1 VDWRAR
7 SVEGIPAFDAHNYGN
22 GLNRLLFAR
31 SPSAATAVY
40 LTSGFSVLEFSI
52 VPEPS
57 PGDFNGDGLLDAVDI
72 DRLSME
78 IRTAGGDL
86 AFDLNDDVLVN
97 AEDRRLWVKELRNTY
112 FGDTDLDGAFNSS
125 DMIQV
130 FVKGKYETG
139 EVAGWVEGDWDGNGF
154 FDSSDM
160 ITAFRRWRLREGATE
175 GGVRGAGANIGAAAH
190 SRFHGSHSPLATPK
204 TVSCDCSVYPY
215 VRLRKHN
222 HSCIVVKGRLSTGC
236 SLTQEKAIG

>member
-1 VDWRAR
+1 M
-7 SVEGIPAFDAHNYGN
+7 S
-22 GLNRLLFAR
+22 
-31 SPSAATAVY
+31 TA
-40 LTSGFSVLEFSI
+40 SNS
-52 VPEPS
+52 PS

-160 ITAFRRWRLREGATE
+160 ITAFVDGGYEKGPQTEAFAVPEPTSALLLIAGFTGVIVRWR
-175 GGVRGAGANIGAAAH
+175 
-190 SRFHGSHSPLATPK
+190 
-204 TVSCDCSVYPY
+204 
-215 VRLRKHN
+215 RLR
-222 HSCIVVKGRLSTGC
+222 R
-236 SLTQEKAIG
+236 